1 MPEIIMIEQNQDI
14 INYIN
19 MLNLPI
25 SPALRNH
32 MVNMISGIVTT
43 EGNKTISAIYEK
55 LTCNR
60 DRSSGSRFLGEYNWS
75 NEYVDHK
82 RITHSLKEIRKNVK
96 EGTVGFLIIDD
107 SLSKKDKSTKNIEGL
122 EYHNSYSDGNKPMWS
137 HCVVTS
143 HYKISDYSMP
153 LNFKLYLREQFFGK
167 KAKKLFKNKQ
177 QLAVQLID
185 EFLPV
190 TEVTYLLIDAWYT
203 SGKMMLHALSKGYHT
218 IGRIKPN
225 RVIYPAGIK
234 TNVKEFS
241 KLVSKEET
249 RPVTVGD
256 QTYYVYRYEGKINDL
271 ENTVILF
278 SWSKKDLSDGP
289 VFIIS
294 TDVSLTTSRIIEYY
308 LKRWDIEV
316 SYRYHKTGLGFDEYQ
331 VESLTS
337 IKRFWSMVFMTYTFL
352 KLFRASNKR
361 TLKLETIGDTIGY
374 FRKQYLVSIVKF
386 VFACAENGMDIDTTF
401 SKLGIAA

>member
-1 MPEIIMIEQNQDI
+1 MPEIIIEQSQDI

-25 SPALRNH
+25 SPALQNH
-32 MVNMISGIVTT
+32 MVNMVSGIIAT
-43 EGNKTISAIYEK
+43 EGNKTVSAIYGK

-60 DRSSGSRFLGEYNWS
+60 DRSTGSRFLGEYSWS
-75 NEYVDHK
+75 NDYVDHK
-82 RITHSLKEIRKNVK
+82 RITHSLKEVRKNVK
-96 EGTVGFLIIDD
+96 DGTVGFLIVDD
-107 SLSKKDKSTKNIEGL
+107 SLSKKDKSTKSIEGL
-122 EYHNSYSDGNKPMWS
+122 EYHNSHSDGNKAMWA
-137 HCVVTS
+137 HCIVTS

-153 LNFKLYLREQFFGK
+153 LNYKLYLREQFFDK
-167 KAKKLFKNKQ
+167 KAKRFFKNKQ
-177 QLAVQLID
+177 QLAMQLID

-203 SGKMMLHALSKGYHT
+203 SGKLMLHALSKGYHT
-218 IGRIKPN
+218 IGRIKSN

-249 RPVTVGD
+249 CPVTAGN

-278 SWSKKDLSDGP
+278 SWSKKDLSDEP

-294 TDVSLTTSRIIEYY
+294 TDVSLTTSTIIEYY
-308 LKRWDIEV
+308 MNRWDIEV
-316 SYRYHKTGLGFDEYQ
+316 SYRYHKTGLGLDEYQ
-331 VESLTS
+331 VESLKS

-352 KLFRASNKR
+352 ELFRVSNKKS
-361 TLKLETIGDTIGY
+361 LKLETLGDTIGY
-374 FRKQYLVSIVKF
+374 FRKQYLGSIVKF
-386 VFACAENGMDIDTTF
+386 VFTCAKNDMDIDAIF
-401 SKLGIAA
+401 SEIGLAS